1 MTSATKNVSPFSPSS
16 QVYMTTN
23 TMPRSSTRNGG
34 EYKNMNHQQK
44 ARAMQKVRSPNPQ
57 DVLCGRGGG
66 INSHPGNKTF
76 REWVKLEKGAYNSAL
91 TKSEKAKHTQ
101 FIVQKVKS
109 LVPPGRFLQRDT
121 TATSAR
127 PSLSSGSG
135 PNGLVGPWIEI
146 DDIKALAKTSQALRE
161 GAPSIRAANKSN
173 NMTKA
178 RADETETDTDSKSS
192 TTISH
197 EETVLDLDTVL
208 ASRPLGAVENVS
220 TSPSGTQISPIETV
234 SESMVGAAA
243 TLGSGSI
250 IDASIN
256 VRSMFDAPQVNSTI
270 SNKRKSLGQEYVNE
284 NKRQKAGQ
292 HTIFLP
298 HELPFHDTPPP
309 VTPQLMPISPQATH
323 SFLPPPALLLAM
335 PKQNRLSRG
344 NSLALSDISGHI
356 DQLPASYPDPEDFND
371 PFANDEEMLASFGY
385 LNGSQKNKK
394 SSDKDHGVEETLK
407 TPPIPT
413 TSIQSVMVEP
423 VLSPPNLPKVSGQ
436 RTDYV
441 RGKSVGSFSV
451 SSFGECLAK
460 PEIFDY
466 ENPLA

>member
-1 MTSATKNVSPFSPSS
+1 
-16 QVYMTTN
+16 
-23 TMPRSSTRNGG
+23 MPRSSTRNVGG
-34 EYKNMNHQQK
+34 YKNMNHQQQ

-109 LVPPGRFLQRDT
+109 LNPPGRFLQRDT

-135 PNGLVGPWIEI
+135 ANGLVGPWVEI

-161 GAPSIRAANKSN
+161 GAPSIRAAKSN
-173 NMTKA
+173 NMAKA
-178 RADETETDTDSKSS
+178 HAAEAETDTDTDSKSS

-197 EETVLDLDTVL
+197 EETASDTVL
-208 ASRPLGAVENVS
+208 APRPLGTVENAT
-220 TSPSGTQISPIETV
+220 TSPSGTQITPIETV
-234 SESMVGAAA
+234 SESMVAAAA

-256 VRSMFDAPQVNSTI
+256 VRSMFDPPQVNSTI
-270 SNKRKSLGQEYVNE
+270 SNKRMSLGQEHLNG

-292 HTIFLP
+292 HTTFLP

-309 VTPQLMPISPQATH
+309 VTPQLMPISPEGMH
-323 SFLPPPALLLAM
+323 SLLPPALLLPM
-335 PKQNRLSRG
+335 PKQNCLARG

-356 DQLPASYPDPEDFND
+356 DHLSYPDPEDFND
-371 PFANDEEMLASFGY
+371 PFANDEEMLASFGF
-385 LNGSQKNKK
+385 LNQSQKNQ
-394 SSDKDHGVEETLK
+394 DKDHVEETLK
-407 TPPIPT
+407 TPIPT
-413 TSIQSVMVEP
+413 TINQSVMVET
-423 VLSPPNLPKVSGQ
+423 VLSPPNLPKVSSN
-436 RTDYV
+436 YV
-441 RGKSVGSFSV
+441 RSKSVGSFSV
-451 SSFGECLAK
+451 ASFGEFLAK
-460 PEIFDY
+460 PEMFDY
-466 ENPLA
+466 ENPST